1 MEEDQLLNEL
11 RKNNID
17 NPLTKLTDKVNK
29 LEAQLK
35 DVNEFIKSN
44 KFKKDDKPGD
54 GSANIK
60 DKINELKPEV
70 IKLWAKF
77 DTLEDRLAFNE
88 KKMEEKSKIL
98 NDLVTLQK

>member
-17 NPLTKLTDKVNK
+17 NPLTKLADKVNK

-44 KFKKDDKPGD
+44 KFKKDDKSGD

-60 DKINELKPEV
+60 DKTSELKPEV